1 MTKPAARLLKTSPTS
16 KNPNSIILFQMT
28 TFTFGI
34 RFRFDTAEFYETS
47 FNLALSEEEIDFVK
61 SYLKGNGDIPFWEFE
76 FDNPEL
82 FNRMMEPHIA
92 AILSYVNTNVIGP
105 DEEPFTEETVSW
117 DYVLAEFDW
126 PEELLQE

>member
-1 MTKPAARLLKTSPTS
+1 MAVIVL
-16 KNPNSIILFQMT
+16 MT

-47 FNLALSEEEIDFVK
+47 FNLAFSEEEIDFVK
-61 SYLKGNGDIPFWEFE
+61 SYLKGNGDMPFWVFE

-82 FNRMMEPHIA
+82 FNRMMEAHVA
-92 AILSYVNTNVIGP
+92 AILSYVNTNVIEPG
-105 DEEPFTEETVSW
+105 EEPFTEETVSW

-126 PEELLQE
+126 PESLLR

>member
-1 MTKPAARLLKTSPTS
+1 MFVVPLYRQWKTSPLAV
-16 KNPNSIILFQMT
+16 IVIMT

-61 SYLKGNGDIPFWEFE
+61 SYLKGNGDMPFWAFE

-82 FNRMMEPHIA
+82 FNRMMEAHIA

-105 DEEPFTEETVSW
+105 DEEPFTEDTVSW
-117 DYVLAEFDW
+117 DYVQAEFDW
-126 PEELLQE
+126 PEGLLEKQ

>member
-1 MTKPAARLLKTSPTS
+1 MFVVPLYRQWKTSPLAV
-16 KNPNSIILFQMT
+16 IVIMT

-61 SYLKGNGDIPFWEFE
+61 PYLKGNGDMPFWAFE

-82 FNRMMEPHIA
+82 FNRMMEAHIA

-117 DYVLAEFDW
+117 DYVHAEFDW
-126 PEELLQE
+126 PEGLFEKQ

>member
-1 MTKPAARLLKTSPTS
+1 MK
-16 KNPNSIILFQMT
+16 
-28 TFTFGI
+28 TFTFST

-61 SYLKGNGDIPFWEFE
+61 SYLKENGDMPFWAFE

-82 FNRMMEPHIA
+82 FNRMMEAHIV

-105 DEEPFTEETVSW
+105 DEDPFTEETVSW
-117 DYVLAEFDW
+117 DYVQAEFDW
-126 PEELLQE
+126 PEELLEKQ

>member
-1 MTKPAARLLKTSPTS
+1 MYRQWKTSPLAV
-16 KNPNSIILFQMT
+16 IVIMT

-61 SYLKGNGDIPFWEFE
+61 SYLKGNGDMPFWAFE

-82 FNRMMEPHIA
+82 FNRMMEAHIA

-105 DEEPFTEETVSW
+105 DEEPFTEDTVSW
-117 DYVLAEFDW
+117 DYVQAEFDW
-126 PEELLQE
+126 PEGLLEKQ

>member
-1 MTKPAARLLKTSPTS
+1 MK
-16 KNPNSIILFQMT
+16 

-61 SYLKGNGDIPFWEFE
+61 SYLKENGDMPFWAFE

-82 FNRMMEPHIA
+82 FNRMMEAHIV

-105 DEEPFTEETVSW
+105 DEDPFTEETVSW
-117 DYVLAEFDW
+117 DYVQAEFDW
-126 PEELLQE
+126 PEELLEKQ

>member
-1 MTKPAARLLKTSPTS
+1 MK
-16 KNPNSIILFQMT
+16 

-34 RFRFDTAEFYETS
+34 RFRFDTAEFYETT
-47 FNLALSEEEIDFVK
+47 FDLALSEEEIDFVK
-61 SYLKGNGDIPFWEFE
+61 SYLKGNGDMPFWTFE

-82 FNRMMEPHIA
+82 FNRMMEAHIA

-117 DYVLAEFDW
+117 DYVQAEFDW
-126 PEELLQE
+126 PEELLEKQ